1 MHERIYTRYPFSATA
16 EIIDSS
22 SAQMPSR
29 GTNIGFGGCRLIA
42 TGRLSIGSEV
52 TVKIHTPTEYFESA
66 ATVAH
71 STATDLGVTFHNV
84 SPVYFNI
91 LRKWISAITSVVV
104 PPPLS
109 KPKFPSESV

>member
-1 MHERIYTRYPFSATA
+1 MPDRLYTRYPFSATA

-29 GTNIGFGGCRLIA
+29 VTNIGFGGCRLIA
-42 TGRLSIGSEV
+42 TGRLSIGAEV

-71 STATDLGVTFHNV
+71 STANDLGVMFHNV
-84 SPVYFNI
+84 SPVYFNV
-91 LRKWISAITSVVV
+91 LRRWISAITQVAVL
-104 PPPLS
+104 PPAS
-109 KPKFPSESV
+109 HPKFPSEAP